1 LEEREKG
8 RKVAGPTGLEPATS
22 GVTGL
27 RSNQLS
33 YDPEFR
39 PRTVAAGRDA
49 EYTETVIR
57 RKRESSSF
65 SCSGH
70 GGGRYRDRT
79 DDLLRVK
86 PVGEQPTIA
95 EHGVTLLRPAEVFWR
110 PGPRGPVADLVPNG
124 GKQTLRRQT

>member
-1 LEEREKG
+1 
-8 RKVAGPTGLEPATS
+8 VAGPTGLEPATS

-57 RKRESSSF
+57 RKRELALVLLVLGARWWEV
-65 SCSGH
+65 SGSN
-70 GGGRYRDRT
+70 R
-79 DDLLRVK
+79 
-86 PVGEQPTIA
+86 
-95 EHGVTLLRPAEVFWR
+95 
-110 PGPRGPVADLVPNG
+110 
-124 GKQTLRRQT
+124 